1 MSQTGTLGATL
12 PSAGPAEQP
21 SAAPGELLAP
31 GRTLRLRWLG
41 TRVAYR
47 DAHALQRAL
56 WAAGEPADDW
66 LLLLEHPH
74 VYTAGIRARTE
85 HMLVDPSSVGA
96 ELLWVD
102 RGGDITYHG
111 PGQVVGY
118 PVLSVPS
125 GHSATPRYIHE
136 VEQLVIETLAS
147 LGLDDAGRL
156 EGYPGVW
163 AGLHG
168 PRPRKICAIGARHS
182 RRRTMHG
189 FALNVSTDLAM
200 FDHIVPCGISDKDVT
215 SLRAEGLTVGTAEV
229 VEAIFAVAAERWGK
243 GRPVERQDAAWPGT
257 GPVATAVSTTSAPVD
272 APLPVVPTEAPA
284 APAQRVRLL
293 GRLAQAGVDPAAG
306 LALGA
311 RKPAWLRA
319 NANMGT
325 EFRSLRKTVRGL
337 GLVTVCEEAG
347 CPNIFECWADG
358 TATFMINGDRCSRAC
373 GFCQVN
379 SAKPLALDP
388 EEPERVAEAV
398 ARLGLAHAVVTCVAR
413 DDLEDGGAS
422 AFAATIEA
430 LRRRC
435 PGTAVEVLI
444 SDCKG
449 DPVAL
454 GRIFDKR
461 PDVLNHNVETVPRLQ
476 RAVRPSASYARTL
489 AVLSRAREAGLTT
502 KSGLMVGLG
511 ETEAEVIGVLAD
523 LQAIGVQIVTI
534 GQYLRPSANHLPVAR
549 WWSPEDF
556 ALLAE
561 AGRAL
566 GISHVVASPL
576 TRSSYHAR
584 QAAED
589 AGAPVG
595 VVAAPGASAGASA
608 VAVANASGGAA

>member
-1 MSQTGTLGATL
+1 MSQTGALGATL

-200 FDHIVPCGISDKDVT
+200 FDHIVPCGISDKEVT
-215 SLRAEGLTVGTAEV
+215 SLRAEGLTVGIAEV

-243 GRPVERQDAAWPGT
+243 GRPVERQDAAMAGDWPGCYGVSSDLRRWT
-257 GPVATAVSTTSAPVD
+257 LRCRLRRALKRPPSRPSRYACSAGSPRRGLTRPPASRSVLASLRGCGRTPTWVRSSGRSARPCAVSGS
-272 APLPVVPTEAPA
+272 
-284 APAQRVRLL
+284 
-293 GRLAQAGVDPAAG
+293 
-306 LALGA
+306 
-311 RKPAWLRA
+311 
-319 NANMGT
+319 
-325 EFRSLRKTVRGL
+325 
-337 GLVTVCEEAG
+337 
-347 CPNIFECWADG
+347 
-358 TATFMINGDRCSRAC
+358 
-373 GFCQVN
+373 
-379 SAKPLALDP
+379 
-388 EEPERVAEAV
+388 
-398 ARLGLAHAVVTCVAR
+398 
-413 DDLEDGGAS
+413 
-422 AFAATIEA
+422 
-430 LRRRC
+430 
-435 PGTAVEVLI
+435 
-444 SDCKG
+444 
-449 DPVAL
+449 
-454 GRIFDKR
+454 
-461 PDVLNHNVETVPRLQ
+461 
-476 RAVRPSASYARTL
+476 
-489 AVLSRAREAGLTT
+489 
-502 KSGLMVGLG
+502 
-511 ETEAEVIGVLAD
+511 
-523 LQAIGVQIVTI
+523 
-534 GQYLRPSANHLPVAR
+534 
-549 WWSPEDF
+549 
-556 ALLAE
+556 
-561 AGRAL
+561 
-566 GISHVVASPL
+566 
-576 TRSSYHAR
+576 
-584 QAAED
+584 
-589 AGAPVG
+589 
-595 VVAAPGASAGASA
+595 
-608 VAVANASGGAA
+608 